1 MGILVVWIAPPIW
14 SRSPAK
20 PSKCSATASLSVN
33 PWAAC
38 QHNPQKQGNWVRMKL
53 ECGPLARR
61 LHVGLRT
68 LGRKLRSC
76 NQN

>member
-33 PWAAC
+33 PWAANASTT
-38 QHNPQKQGNWVRMKL
+38 HRKQGNWVRMKARMRAAGAKG
-53 ECGPLARR
+53 CTLACE
-61 LHVGLRT
+61 H
-68 LGRKLRSC
+68 SAA
-76 NQN
+76 N